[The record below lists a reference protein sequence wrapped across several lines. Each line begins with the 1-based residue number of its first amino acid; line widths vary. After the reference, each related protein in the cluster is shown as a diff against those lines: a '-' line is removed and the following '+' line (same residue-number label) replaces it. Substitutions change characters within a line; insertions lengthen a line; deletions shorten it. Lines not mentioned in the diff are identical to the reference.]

1 MATMILKTCN
11 MFKQEDNKEVWKQRR
26 QSDNSS
32 HESLMAENFITNKP
46 SGLQMS
52 NSNYSYSL
60 KPLVAHESNL
70 FLQEISLNIK

>member
-11 MFKQEDNKEVWKQRR
+11 MFKQEDNKEMGKQIG

-32 HESLMAENFITNKP
+32 HESLMAENVITNMP

-52 NSNYSYSL
+52 N
-60 KPLVAHESNL
+60 
-70 FLQEISLNIK
+70 